1 MLKANRTYL
10 LLLIIFAFSFIYRMT
25 LMLWAGFPSGADIGL
40 HSSVIHSITGS
51 GNTNFLYNAYQ
62 MGGGISLTFPGYHI
76 FASALIMMTGLPEYV
91 AQVAIVSLF
100 SSLIVLCTFLITKS
114 VWNQSAAFIVAILA
128 AISRFDIEMLL
139 WGGYPNVI
147 TLLLIPI
154 TLYLYLQK
162 NRFSLTPFLISTS
175 ILVGSIFLTHSLS
188 AAIFVGVTLLTV
200 LFVMVAPN
208 TFGASRKTGIYWL
221 IPMVAGAILVAPFV
235 INAIPTYMH
244 GNSSSPGVQGVN
256 DINSAILSTRILPLE
271 WVLPLFL
278 IILAFA
284 LFSKRYSGRFFTLPT
299 LLLSMWLFVPLFL
312 TQGYLFGFI
321 IDYNRFLYFIIF
333 PTIIFVAVLIN
344 HGSEFFADVVKT
356 YRLFASQTQKP
367 KKDPDKRVVWLSA
380 HLTNKACYSGV
391 LLFFLLFSF
400 IALPIFMTPS
410 QGIGQTIQSYYQVM
424 NDPGWQG
431 IQWAKQNTPANSV
444 FVSDALYGWWFGGFA
459 QRPTLSAVDPQY
471 ITSARELAPAKNASY
486 LLDTDYVIDNGYFQV
501 REDGGYIS
509 RHNPEVL
516 AHIKNYY
523 FPYAFFNFDNDQ
535 TIISLKNGQVGEL
548 YNLSRVP
555 VIDMHI
561 EGNANAESIIIT
573 HGNDLFNFTQTVT
586 VYAASNES
594 TTKMVQFFADITQ
607 SIQTDNP
614 AVTLDTLQLRLPTKG
629 TLPPIIA
636 GDYSVMGLVDTSMK
650 TIGQIIFPNQ
660 QSRPYYILTPK
671 GSQYSPIDMFYTL
684 ASKTNEFSF
693 SMGVYQYTDQ
703 QAANST
709 FEELVEQNT
718 QTYLTE
724 METYVPPLKAET
736 NFYVFDYK
744 KALADWNISYLILR
758 DFEQLTKFAKDPAFS
773 LVFINSEV
781 AIFKING

>member
-1 MLKANRTYL
+1 MLKANRPYL
-10 LLLIIFAFSFIYRMT
+10 LLLIIFAFSFIYRML
-25 LMLWAGFPSGADIGL
+25 LMLWSGYPSGADIGL
-40 HSSVIHSITGS
+40 HNSVIYSITGS
-51 GNTNFLYNAYQ
+51 GHTNFLYNSYQ

-76 FASALIMMTGLPEYV
+76 FASSIILMTGLPEYI
-91 AQVAIVSLF
+91 AQAAIVSLF
-100 SSLIVLCTFLITKS
+100 SSLIVLCAFLITKN
-114 VWNQSAAFIVAILA
+114 VWNEPAAFIVTFLA

-147 TLLLIPI
+147 TLLIIPI
-154 TLYLYLQK
+154 TFYLYLQK
-162 NRFSLTPFLISTS
+162 DRFSVAPFLVSTS

-200 LFVMVAPN
+200 LLVIVAPKK
-208 TFGASRKTGIYWL
+208 FGASRKTGIYWL
-221 IPMVAGAILVAPFV
+221 IPLVVGAILVSPFLV
-235 INAIPTYMH
+235 NAVPTYLH
-244 GNSSSPGVQGVN
+244 GNSSAPGVQGVG
-256 DINSAILSTRILPLE
+256 DINSAILSTRLLPLE

-284 LFSKRYSGRFFTLPT
+284 LFSKRYNGRFFTLPT

-333 PTIIFVAVLIN
+333 PTIIFIAVLIN
-344 HGSEFFADVVKT
+344 HGTEFFADIAKT
-356 YRLFASQTQKP
+356 YRSFTSQTQKIQ
-367 KKDPDKRVVWLSA
+367 KDINKRVVWLST
-380 HLTNKACYSGV
+380 HLTNKAVYGGV

-431 IQWAKQNTPANSV
+431 IQWAKKSTPANSV

-471 ITSARELAPAKNASY
+471 LTSSRELASAKNVSY
-486 LLDTDYVIDNGYFQV
+486 LLDTDYLIDNGYFQV

-509 RHNPEVL
+509 RHNPEFL

-523 FPYAFFNFDNDQ
+523 FPYSFFNFDNDQ
-535 TIISLKNGQVGEL
+535 TIISIKIGQVGEF

-555 VIDMHI
+555 VTDMHI
-561 EGNANAESIIIT
+561 EGTTNAESIIIT
-573 HGNDLFNFTQTVT
+573 HGNDRFNFTQTVT
-586 VYAASNES
+586 IYAATNSP
-594 TTKMVQFFADITQ
+594 TTKMVQFFANITQ

-614 AVTLDTLQLRLPTKG
+614 TVTLETLQLRLPTKG
-629 TLPPIIA
+629 TVPPIIA
-636 GDYSVMGLVDTSMK
+636 GDYSYIGLVDTSMK
-650 TIGQIIFPNQ
+650 TIGQLVFPNQ
-660 QSRPYYILTPK
+660 QSRPPYILTPK
-671 GSQYSPIDMFYTL
+671 GSQYSPIDIYYTL
-684 ASKTNEFSF
+684 NTKTDEFSF

-703 QAANST
+703 QAASFT
-709 FEELVEQNT
+709 FEELIEQNT
-718 QTYLTE
+718 KTCLTE
-724 METYVPPLKAET
+724 MQTYVPPLKTET
-736 NFYVFDYK
+736 HFYVFDYQ
-744 KALADWNISYLILR
+744 KALADWNISYIALR
-758 DFEQLTKFAKDPAFS
+758 DFEQVPKFAKDPAFS

-781 AIFKING
+781 AIFKVKG